1 MFFTKITN
9 YCRASLFII
18 FIITLL
24 VACGQDP
31 VDNGGDG
38 TGTDTPENSD
48 GYEDIKVVDGKV
60 RFYISEKENST
71 RTASGLSARNWAT
84 STVVVNGKS
93 YPVEFTDE
101 QTPRP
106 YIEVME
112 SNNYNAV
119 LQTPSSSMWFGSSA
133 YSNVNLPHSQIYHME
148 SAHIRPFPMYANYDK
163 AKYSLTIGK
172 FNFRLGKSVKI
183 KVEDVDLALRRAEF
197 SLVEYYGEQENKS
210 E

>member
-1 MFFTKITN
+1 MLLKNNREVNALTIKQKAMFFTKITN
-9 YCRASLFII
+9 YCRASLFVI

-31 VDNGGDG
+31 VDNGNDN
-38 TGTDTPENSD
+38 TDTDSPENSD

-71 RTASGLSARNWAT
+71 RTASGLSARNGAT

-119 LQTPSSSMWFGSSA
+119 LQTPSSSMWFGSFELLLNNSKNANGSA
-133 YSNVNLPHSQIYHME
+133 
-148 SAHIRPFPMYANYDK
+148 
-163 AKYSLTIGK
+163 
-172 FNFRLGKSVKI
+172 KSPIQV
-183 KVEDVDLALRRAEF
+183 
-197 SLVEYYGEQENKS
+197 YENKS
-210 E
+210 ALISWILCKYS